1 MVSHQENKDGT
12 PMDISNLKPFTPAHV
27 LNDYKR
33 DSIVTQ
39 SLNSS
44 SEIINDS
51 YDKKKN
57 SSYSSSFLPLPKLD
71 NKPEEDSL
79 VPTEFCKNSNYEQS
93 GSQVVEF
100 QFDQTKSSIY
110 STRETASVPKL
121 NVYSSFKSMGEDK
134 NPSTGYQTSPT
145 SPTTSTKETKVDT
158 EHEYVNDDNSSDDA
172 GWKEMDTEI
181 SYAIYDNKGEK
192 IDASI
197 RQQIISQ
204 KKDDAPDGYTR
215 INAEEQAQKYEE
227 IDRKMDFLFEK
238 ENSNLN
244 RLLNGSHEVEHYEE
258 EDVYSDDDDYT
269 PLSQLDTTK
278 KMLQESQKVAY
289 VGLVQLCIVE
299 MGICLA
305 EIHGSQSRTMG
316 KKLSKAHA
324 SFSSWA
330 SSLMTKLHNHIGLSE
345 EERLMI
351 EKLSTHG
358 VRPEDMTPS
367 LLETR
372 KIENPLHQND
382 IDGKPQ
388 YQPHNST
395 EPLAKD
401 VLSPE
406 DIADKKMIDID
417 VRWTVICDLFLILL
431 SGSIYDSRS
440 RTLLLLFSKHLNLTT
455 TEVCQFERRITDSLE
470 MNENN
475 PEDWNEEEIL
485 TTRKRIAKKRKYM
498 YVGIATIGGGLVI
511 GLSAGLFA
519 PVIGAG
525 IAAGLSTVG
534 ITGASGF
541 LAGVGGTALVTTTGV
556 VTGARIG
563 SKGMLKRVGDVK
575 TFQFRPLHNNGRVNL
590 IITVSGWM
598 NSKGDDVRLPFSTVD
613 PVMGDLYSVFWEP
626 ELLQSMGQTISILAT
641 EALTQSIQQIL
652 GNTILV
658 ALMSSIQLPMALSK
672 LGYILDNPWN
682 VSLDRAWKAGLVL
695 ADNLMNRNLGVRPV
709 TLVGFS
715 LGARVIYSCL
725 LHLAKNNAYGL
736 VEDVILMG
744 TPIVSRVDELALA
757 RAAVSG
763 RFVNCYSKTDWILGY
778 LFRLTSSGIRSVAG
792 LSAVELIPGIEN
804 LDCTEWVEGHMAY
817 RKAIPKIMASL
828 DWQVI
833 SEEFVD
839 IDEPDLKQ
847 TERQRKLIIDFEEA
861 RKKMLEEDKT
871 KKKKGWSWL
880 RPKKKE
886 WWDVYDEGRRE
897 VEKKK
902 EQEVNKDDDDAND
915 NGENVSEELKEHT
928 EATSNEEAVL
938 FDVDALNKE
947 IETIEQTEIE
957 RMQNKSLN
965 KFQTT
970 SLSKEEH
977 SSTQSSPES
986 NKLKD
991 FKLPKRRSVNS
1002 SPEGRRTTSINLNI
1016 LESPISKVEVLP
1028 PSIETDHIRPAMGF
1042 NINKY
1047 IPEKSQL
1054 EESKGF
1060 DVNLKSPKTPKMSA
1074 HSADDDEAEFSTTE
1088 NITMSFGP

>member
-12 PMDISNLKPFTPAHV
+12 SLDVSNLKPFTPAHV
-27 LNDYKR
+27 LNDYRR

-44 SEIINDS
+44 SEIVNDS
-51 YDKKKN
+51 YDKKKS

-71 NKPEEDSL
+71 NNREEDSL
-79 VPTEFCKNSNYEQS
+79 VPTEFCTNHEQA

-100 QFDQTKSSIY
+100 QFDQTKRSIY
-110 STRETASVPKL
+110 STKETASVPKL
-121 NVYSSFKSMGEDK
+121 NVYSSFKLMAEDI
-134 NPSTGYQTSPT
+134 NPSTDHLAHTASPT
-145 SPTTSTKETKVDT
+145 ASATASAKEAIVEEEVKDGS
-158 EHEYVNDDNSSDDA
+158 DDNSSDDA

-181 SYAIYDNKGEK
+181 SYTIYDNKGEK

-197 RQQIISQ
+197 KQQIISQ

-227 IDRKMDFLFEK
+227 IDKKMDFLFEK

-244 RLLNGSHEVEHYEE
+244 RLLNGSHDVEHYEE

-278 KMLQESQKVAY
+278 KMLKESQKVAY

-299 MGICLA
+299 MGIALA
-305 EIHGSQSRTMG
+305 EVHGTQTRTMG

-324 SFSSWA
+324 TFSSWA
-330 SSLMTKLHNHIGLSE
+330 SSLMTKLHKHIGLSE
-345 EERLMI
+345 EEQLMI

-367 LLETR
+367 LLESR

-382 IDGKPQ
+382 IDGKLQ
-388 YQPHNST
+388 SHQHKNT
-395 EPLAKD
+395 ESSAKD

-440 RTLLLLFSKHLNLTT
+440 RTLLLLFSRHLNLTT
-455 TEVCQFERRITDSLE
+455 VEICQFERRITDSLE

-672 LGYILDNPWN
+672 LGYLLDNPWN

-725 LHLAKNNAYGL
+725 LHLSKNNAYGL

-757 RAAVSG
+757 RATVSG

-817 RKAIPKIMASL
+817 RKAIPKIMATL
-828 DWQVI
+828 GWQVI

-886 WWDVYDEGRRE
+886 WWDVYDEGRKE

-902 EQEVNKDDDDAND
+902 KQEVNKDDDGSDV
-915 NGENVSEELKEHT
+915 NGETLPEELKESGE
-928 EATSNEEAVL
+928 EASNEEAVL

-957 RMQNKSLN
+957 RMQNKS
-965 KFQTT
+965 QTT
-970 SLSKEEH
+970 NLSKEEPH
-977 SSTQSSPES
+977 MTQTSPES

-991 FKLPKRRSVNS
+991 LKLPKRKSVNS

-1016 LESPISKVEVLP
+1016 LESPISKVEALP
-1028 PSIETDHIRPAMGF
+1028 PIEIDHIRPTMGF

-1054 EESKGF
+1054 KESERL
-1060 DVNLKSPKTPKMSA
+1060 DVNLESPKTPTMSA
-1074 HSADDDEAEFSTTE
+1074 HIADDDELEFSTTE

>member
-1 MVSHQENKDGT
+1 MVSHKENKDGT
-12 PMDISNLKPFTPAHV
+12 PLDVSNLKPFTPAHV
-27 LNDYKR
+27 LNDYRR

-44 SEIINDS
+44 SEIVNDS
-51 YDKKKN
+51 YDKKIN

-71 NKPEEDSL
+71 KNREEDSL
-79 VPTEFCKNSNYEQS
+79 VPTEFCSYYEQA

-100 QFDQTKSSIY
+100 QFDQTKRSIY

-121 NVYSSFKSMGEDK
+121 NVYSSFKLMAEDT
-134 NPSTGYQTSPT
+134 NPSTDYLAHTASPT
-145 SPTTSTKETKVDT
+145 ASPTTSAKEAIVEEELKDGS
-158 EHEYVNDDNSSDDA
+158 DDNSSDDA

-181 SYAIYDNKGEK
+181 SYTIYDNKGEK

-197 RQQIISQ
+197 KQQIISQ

-227 IDRKMDFLFEK
+227 IDKKMDFLFEK

-244 RLLNGSHEVEHYEE
+244 RLLNGSHDVEHYEE

-278 KMLQESQKVAY
+278 KMLKESQKVAY

-299 MGICLA
+299 MGIALA
-305 EIHGSQSRTMG
+305 EVHGTQTRTMG

-330 SSLMTKLHNHIGLSE
+330 SSLMTKLHKHIGLSE
-345 EERLMI
+345 EEQLMI

-367 LLETR
+367 LLESR

-382 IDGKPQ
+382 IDGELQSHQHK
-388 YQPHNST
+388 NT
-395 EPLAKD
+395 ESSAKD

-440 RTLLLLFSKHLNLTT
+440 RTLLLLFSRHLNLTT
-455 TEVCQFERRITDSLE
+455 VEICQFERRITDSLE
-470 MNENN
+470 MNENS

-672 LGYILDNPWN
+672 LGYLLDNPWN

-695 ADNLMNRNLGVRPV
+695 ADNLMNKNLGVRPV

-757 RAAVSG
+757 RATVSG

-817 RKAIPKIMASL
+817 RKAIPKIMATL
-828 DWQVI
+828 GWQVI

-902 EQEVNKDDDDAND
+902 EQEVNKDDDGSDV
-915 NGENVSEELKEHT
+915 NGETLPEELKESGE
-928 EATSNEEAVL
+928 EASNEEAVL

-957 RMQNKSLN
+957 RMQDKS
-965 KFQTT
+965 QTT
-970 SLSKEEH
+970 NLSKEEPPM
-977 SSTQSSPES
+977 TQTSPES

-991 FKLPKRRSVNS
+991 FKLPKRKSVNS

-1016 LESPISKVEVLP
+1016 LESPISKVEALP
-1028 PSIETDHIRPAMGF
+1028 PIEIDHIRPTMGF

-1054 EESKGF
+1054 KESERL
-1060 DVNLKSPKTPKMSA
+1060 DVNLESPKTQTMSA
-1074 HSADDDEAEFSTTE
+1074 HVADDDELEFSTTE